1 MEEKLNSNDNKIY
14 RSVKIRL
21 LPTKEQEILFWK
33 SVGVARWSYN
43 YFLSESYRVYQ
54 EWLEDNSKPRYI
66 SELEVRKYINNH
78 LKKTTH
84 TWLHE
89 VGSNVM
95 KQGVKDANIALQN
108 FFKHNKGYPK
118 FKSKKKSKPSFYVN
132 YESLKRTPN
141 GFRGEK
147 IGVVKTRESLPKIP
161 KGKKYVN
168 PRITYDGKFW
178 YLSVNFEVSR
188 LDVRLSDT
196 KLGIDLGIKEL
207 AVVSNQDGTVV
218 KNYHNINKTYE
229 VKRLERKLEREQ
241 RKFSRKI
248 LMNTSHYAN
257 SGRPIYLKD
266 LELCKNI
273 QKQKSIIQRLYR
285 RLLNIRTNYL
295 HQTTTE
301 IVKTKPSQIVLED
314 LNVSGMIKNRHL
326 SKSVSDSRLYEFR
339 YQIEYKAELY
349 GIEVVLADRFYPSS
363 KTCHKCGHIKKDL
376 KLSDRI
382 YRCDC
387 CGNVVDRDVNAS
399 INLANYNIDSI
410 TT

>member
-21 LPTKEQEILFWK
+21 LPTKEQEVLFWK

-54 EWLEDNSKPRYI
+54 EWLEDNSKPKYI
-66 SELEVRKYINNH
+66 SEKDVRKYINNH

-84 TWLHE
+84 TWLKE

-108 FFKHNKGYPK
+108 FFKHNKGYPR
-118 FKSKKKSKPSFYVN
+118 FKSKKRSKPSFYVN
-132 YESLKRTPN
+132 YERLIRTSN
-141 GFRGEK
+141 GFHCEK
-147 IGVVKTRESLPKIP
+147 IGIVKTRESLPKIP
-161 KGKKYVN
+161 KGDKYVN
-168 PRITYDGKFW
+168 PRITYDGRFW
-178 YLSVNFEVSR
+178 YLSISFEVSM
-188 LDVRLSDT
+188 VDT
-196 KLGIDLGIKEL
+196 KLLDNRLGIDLGIKEL
-207 AVVSNQDGTVV
+207 AVVSSQDGTMV
-218 KNYHNINKTYE
+218 KRYHNINKTYE
-229 VKRLERKLEREQ
+229 VKRLERKLKREQ

-248 LMNTSHYAN
+248 LMNTSHYTN
-257 SGRPIYLKD
+257 NGRPVYIKD
-266 LELCKNI
+266 LESCKNI
-273 QKQKSIIQRLYR
+273 QKQKGVIQRLYR

-314 LNVSGMIKNRHL
+314 LNVRGMMKNRHL
-326 SKSVSDSRLYEFR
+326 SMSIMIQKLYEFR
-339 YQIEYKAELY
+339 RQIEYKAELY
-349 GIEVVLADRFYPSS
+349 GIEVVIADRFYPSS
-363 KTCHKCGHIKKDL
+363 KTCHVCGNVKRDL
-376 KLSDRI
+376 KLSDRV

-399 INLANYNIDSI
+399 INLANYNIESI
-410 TT
+410 N

>member
-1 MEEKLNSNDNKIY
+1 MYLTK
-14 RSVKIRL
+14 KIRL

-54 EWLEDNSKPRYI
+54 EWLNDNSKPRYI
-66 SELEVRKYINNH
+66 SEGDVRKYINNH

-84 TWLHE
+84 TWLKE

-108 FFKHNKGYPK
+108 FFKHGKGYPK

-132 YESLKRTPN
+132 YETLRRTPN
-141 GFRGEK
+141 GFHGEK

-161 KGKKYVN
+161 KGDKYIN

-178 YLSVNFEVSR
+178 CLSVSFEVKSV
-188 LDVRLSDT
+188 DTKLSDN
-196 KLGIDLGIKEL
+196 KLGIDVGLKDL
-207 AVVSNQDGTVV
+207 AIVSNTDNSYT
-218 KNYHNINKTYE
+218 KKYRNINKGYRVKLLE
-229 VKRLERKLEREQ
+229 KRLKRSQRKL
-241 RKFSRKI
+241 SRKI
-248 LMNTSHYAN
+248 LNNIESYSNNHVSTYT
-257 SGRPIYLKD
+257 RPLG
-266 LELCKNI
+266 ECKNI
-273 QKQKSIIQRLYR
+273 QKQKGIIQKLYR

-314 LNVSGMIKNRHL
+314 LNVSGMMKNRHL
-326 SKSVSDSRLYEFR
+326 SKALMCQKLYEFR
-339 YQIEYKAELY
+339 RQIEYKAELY
-349 GIEVVLADRFYPSS
+349 GIGVVIADRFYPSS

-376 KLSDRI
+376 KLSDRT
-382 YRCDC
+382 YKCSE
-387 CGNVVDRDVNAS
+387 CGNIVDRDINAS
-399 INLANYNIDSI
+399 INLARYQI
-410 TT
+410 

>member
-1 MEEKLNSNDNKIY
+1 MKEKLNSNDNKIY

-54 EWLEDNSKPRYI
+54 EWLEDNSKPKHI

-84 TWLHE
+84 TWLKD

-118 FKSKKKSKPSFYVN
+118 FKSKKRSKPSFYVN
-132 YESLKRTPN
+132 YESLRRTQN
-141 GFRGEK
+141 GFHGEK
-147 IGVVKTRESLPKIP
+147 IGVVKTRESLPKIC
-161 KGKKYVN
+161 KSQKYHS
-168 PRITYDGKFW
+168 PRISFDGRFW
-178 YLSVNFEVSR
+178 YLSVGYEVDR
-188 LDVRLSDT
+188 VDTKLSDNR
-196 KLGIDLGIKEL
+196 LGIDLGIKEL
-207 AVVSNQDGTVV
+207 AVVSNQDGTEI
-218 KNYHNINKTYE
+218 KKYHNINKTYE
-229 VKRLERKLEREQ
+229 VKRLERKLKREQ

-248 LMNTSHYAN
+248 LMNTSQSDSNIRHKYK
-257 SGRPIYLKD
+257 RE

-273 QKQKSIIQRLYR
+273 QKQNSIIQRLYN

-301 IVKTKPSQIVLED
+301 IVKTKPFQIVLED
-314 LNVSGMIKNRHL
+314 LNVSGMMKNRHL
-326 SKSVSDSRLYEFR
+326 SRSIMIQKLYEFR
-339 YQIEYKAELY
+339 RQIEYKAELY
-349 GIEVVLADRFYPSS
+349 GIEVLIADRFYPSS
-363 KTCHKCGHIKKDL
+363 KTCSCCGNVKKDL
-376 KLSDRI
+376 KLSDRV

-387 CGNVVDRDVNAS
+387 CGNVIDRDVNAS
-399 INLANYNIDSI
+399 INLANYNIE
-410 TT
+410 

>member
-1 MEEKLNSNDNKIY
+1 MKEKLNSNDNKIY

-54 EWLEDNSKPRYI
+54 EWLNDNSKPKYI
-66 SELEVRKYINNH
+66 SEREVRKYINNH

-84 TWLHE
+84 TWLKE

-95 KQGVKDANIALQN
+95 KQGVKDANIALQR
-108 FFKHNKGYPK
+108 FFKLKEGYPK

-132 YESLKRTPN
+132 YEHLKRLPN
-141 GFRGEK
+141 GFQGERL
-147 IGVVKTRESLPKIP
+147 GYVKTKESLPKI
-161 KGKKYVN
+161 GKNQKYLR
-168 PRITYDGKFW
+168 PRISFDGRFW
-178 YLSVNFEVSR
+178 FLSVSFEVSK

-218 KNYHNINKTYE
+218 KKYHNINKTYE
-229 VKRLERKLEREQ
+229 VKRLERKLKREQ

-248 LMNTSHYAN
+248 LMNTSHYID
-257 SGRPIYLKD
+257 SGRRPIYSKD
-266 LELCKNI
+266 LESCKNI
-273 QKQKSIIQRLYR
+273 QKQKGIIQTLYR

-295 HQTTTE
+295 HKTTTE
-301 IVKTKPSQIVLED
+301 IVKAKPSRIVLED
-314 LNVSGMIKNRHL
+314 LNVRGMMKNRHL
-326 SKSVSDSRLYEFR
+326 SKSLMCQRLYEFKR
-339 YQIEYKAELY
+339 QVEYKAELY
-349 GIEVVLADRFYPSS
+349 GIEVVIADRFYPSS
-363 KTCHKCGHIKKDL
+363 KTCHKCGNVKKDL

-387 CGNVVDRDVNAS
+387 CGNIVDRDVNAS
-399 INLANYNIDSI
+399 INLANYNIESI
-410 TT
+410 N